1 MTKKEDQS
9 KLIIQ
14 IIKKKIK
21 KKITIGKNKNL
32 IENNLLDSLGLAELI
47 FELEEKLKIKFKEKD
62 LNIKNFKNINK
73 ILKLINKK
81 K

>member
-14 IIKKKIK
+14 IIKKKI

-62 LNIKNFKNINK
+62 LNIKNFKNINN

>member
-1 MTKKEDQS
+1 MTKKKEQS

-21 KKITIGKNKNL
+21 KNSIEKNKNL

-47 FELEEKLKIKFKEKD
+47 FELEEKLKIKFKEKELD
-62 LNIKNFKNINK
+62 IKNFKNINN
-73 ILKLINKK
+73 ILKLIDKK

>member
-1 MTKKEDQS
+1 MIKKKDQS

-21 KKITIGKNKNL
+21 KNTIEKNKNL

-62 LNIKNFKNINK
+62 LDIKNFKNINN
-73 ILKLINKK
+73 ILKLIDKK

>member
-1 MTKKEDQS
+1 MTKKKDQS

-21 KKITIGKNKNL
+21 KNTIEKNKNL

-62 LNIKNFKNINK
+62 LDIKNFKNINN
-73 ILKLINKK
+73 ILQLIDKK

>member
-62 LNIKNFKNINK
+62 LNIKNFKNINN